1 MTSEVP
7 ALPHPVDEVPAP
19 GRLLALA
26 FQHVLTMYAGAI
38 TVPLFVASS
47 LHLSSADTAFLVS
60 ADLFACGLV
69 TLVQCLGI
77 GGIGVRLPVIM
88 GVTFVGVMPSIA
100 IASQP
105 GLGLAGVYGA
115 TIAAGLIVLPFV
127 SFAGR
132 LRAILTPTVTGT
144 AMLLIGLSLMGV
156 AVDWAAGGRDAVD
169 YGAAR
174 HLSLAGLTIAIILAV
189 SRFGG
194 RFLTNCA
201 VLVGMVA
208 GFIAA
213 VPVGLV
219 DFSTAAASPPLRLV
233 IPFHF
238 GLPIFDPAAIAS
250 MVVVVLVTLVESSG
264 MLTMLGQL
272 VERPLDNRA
281 LACGLRADCLG
292 AVIGGLFN
300 SFPYTSYAQNI
311 ALVGLTGV
319 RSRFVCACAALF
331 MVALAI
337 VPKASALVAAMP
349 ASVLGGA
356 ALVLFGMV
364 AATGIRSLAQA
375 GLDQSREKL
384 LVVAVSL
391 GIGLIPSMSDRFFAH
406 APAALAP
413 FTHSGVLLGI
423 CTAVA
428 LNLFFGSK
436 APAASQTRS
445 ASIKPEDV
453 MMPDEQPVRRFA

>member
-1 MTSEVP
+1 M
-7 ALPHPVDEVPAP
+7 PVA
-19 GRLLALA
+19 GRLFALA

-38 TVPLFVASS
+38 TVPLFIASS
-47 LHLSSADTAFLVS
+47 LHLSPTDTAFLVS

-77 GGIGVRLPVIM
+77 GGIGIRLPVIM

-127 SFAGR
+127 SLAGR

-156 AVDWAAGGRDAVD
+156 ATDWAAGGRDAAD

-174 HLSLAGLTIAIILAV
+174 HLLLAGGTIATILAV

-194 RFLTNCA
+194 RFLANCA

-208 GFIAA
+208 GFLAA
-213 VPVGLV
+213 IPVGLV
-219 DFSTAAASPPLRLV
+219 DLTTTSTSPALRL
-233 IPFHF
+233 IAPFHF
-238 GLPIFDPAAIAS
+238 GAPIFDPAAIAS
-250 MVVVVLVTLVESSG
+250 MVVVILVTLVESSG

-272 VERPLDNRA
+272 VERPVDERA
-281 LACGLRADCLG
+281 LARGLRADCLG

-300 SFPYTSYAQNI
+300 SFAYTSYAQNI

-319 RSRFVCACAALF
+319 RSRFVCAAAALF

-349 ASVLGGA
+349 ASVLGGS

-384 LVVAVSL
+384 LVVATSL
-391 GIGLIPSMSDRFFAH
+391 AVGLIPSLSDRFFAH

-436 APAASQTRS
+436 TAGARQTHPEH
-445 ASIKPEDV
+445 IEQEDV
-453 MMPDEQPVRRFA
+453 NMPEPTPVRRFA